1 MRRTCPLC
9 ALREAAVISPTCPVC
24 AGDGYLT
31 MGRAVTAY
39 DAATVSTA
47 IHLAL
52 ERTARNVD
60 TSRSSD
66 PAPALTR
73 VLAQLTRVGLLADP
87 KAPAPAAAPGPRRSA
102 TPAALAHK
110 ATGHTPD
117 ATDEHMIRAAPYP
130 YRHSDRPGAR
140 GLPIFSA
147 SGHPSSLARVGDPQP
162 FDVETTDVVAAR
174 QRTSYH
180 ARSILL
186 YATGAAS

>member
-24 AGDGYLT
+24 GGDGYLT

-39 DAATVSTA
+39 DAVTVSTA

-52 ERTARNVD
+52 ERAARNID
-60 TSRSSD
+60 GDRTTN
-66 PAPALTR
+66 PGPALAR
-73 VLAQLTRVGLLADP
+73 VLAQLTRVGVLADP
-87 KAPAPAAAPGPRRSA
+87 KVPAPAAAPGPRKSA
-102 TPAALAHK
+102 APAALARK

-117 ATDEHMIRAAPYP
+117 STDEHMIRAAAYP
-130 YRHSDRPGAR
+130 YKPGDRPGAR
-140 GLPIFSA
+140 GRPIFSA
-147 SGHPSSLARVGDPQP
+147 AGHPSSLARVGDPQP
-162 FDVETTDVVAAR
+162 FDVETSDVVAAR

-186 YATGAAS
+186 YATGVAS